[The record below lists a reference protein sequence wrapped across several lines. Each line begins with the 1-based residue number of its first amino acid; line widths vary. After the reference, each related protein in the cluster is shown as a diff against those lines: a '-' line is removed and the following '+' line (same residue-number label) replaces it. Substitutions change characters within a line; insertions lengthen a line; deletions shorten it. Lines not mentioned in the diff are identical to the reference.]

1 MPLVQQAGGSL
12 TTAAVLTLLA
22 WGVRMLRKD
31 GKASLLPGVHEGQPL
46 QGRFFSTLSAAAL
59 RMLVV
64 FQFFGSQ
71 PNQLSVTDGV
81 FNVFLY
87 SQNVMLIFLAWTLT
101 AHKTTSNFT
110 EHSFMHDLT

>member
-59 RMLVV
+59 RMLVC
-64 FQFFGSQ
+64 FLLLDLNQFNSVSQ
-71 PNQLSVTDGV
+71 MRSSMYVNSEAASCHADVPCLDLEGTRNL
-81 FNVFLY
+81 NPI
-87 SQNVMLIFLAWTLT
+87 MLVI
-101 AHKTTSNFT
+101 S
-110 EHSFMHDLT
+110 EEI